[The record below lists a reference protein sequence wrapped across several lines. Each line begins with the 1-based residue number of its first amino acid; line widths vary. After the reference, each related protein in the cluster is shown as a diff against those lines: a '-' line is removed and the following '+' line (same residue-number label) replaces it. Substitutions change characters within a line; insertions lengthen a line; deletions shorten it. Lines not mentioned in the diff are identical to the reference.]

1 MWSLVKQQPASAP
14 WWGSP
19 VALES
24 PSSANDRSWKESPC
38 QRRSDRRP
46 WCLTGLDQGPQ
57 TVYQTKNEWSWLTQL
72 FRYILPIIVVWFSN
86 RKSSGWW
93 FQSLPSIPD
102 GFSHPIN
109 QDSNEFPLKVAG
121 YRLSSQL
128 SGRRT
133 STAPVGTRILSE
145 TMADLWLIC
154 GFAATML
161 DVAGATNHAGA
172 SLARSTWRYQYLSE
186 IWNGK
191 FSSFKGKNYLKSE
204 AFSVEPQVQIR
215 QVTVDCLG
223 VGGATDHGV
232 PEPAAILRAWT
243 CRASSPKLEPF
254 HVSWVC
260 FKVCSFF

>member
-172 SLARSTWRYQYLSE
+172 SLAPLHLEVSVPQWDLKRQILQFQGEKLPE
-186 IWNGK
+186 IRG
-191 FSSFKGKNYLKSE
+191 FF
-204 AFSVEPQVQIR
+204 
-215 QVTVDCLG
+215 C
-223 VGGATDHGV
+223 GATGSDPPGHSRLPGCRWSHW
-232 PEPAAILRAWT
+232 PRCTWT
-243 CRASSPKLEPF
+243 SGDSEGLDL
-254 HVSWVC
+254 
-260 FKVCSFF
+260 